1 MFFHRDDIMYHLVVY
16 KKRQCMR
23 RDSPRIGKILT
34 QSISAFA
41 VTDTSINGIS
51 FDIAKKHHL
60 HQSTRESSDPF

>member
-1 MFFHRDDIMYHLVVY
+1 
-16 KKRQCMR
+16 MR

-34 QSISAFA
+34 QIISAFA